1 MQLNG
6 EQRKTFH
13 ESLLSAFPSTP
24 KLRQMVSFELNKN
37 LDAIATGENHSDIVF
52 ELIRW
57 AETKGKVKDLLHGAR
72 FSNPGNLELQSFE
85 EKICSKPNSHSH
97 TPVSVN
103 SLDWGISQQK
113 PYLKNANQ
121 LKIEEDVLSSDR
133 GIDYKRLQDLL
144 KAGKWKEADQE
155 TLKVMLKAA
164 DREKEFWLDSDSI
177 ENFPGKDLCSID
189 RLWVKYSHGHFGFSV
204 QKRIWE
210 GVGRNY
216 KNLGVSVGWRRGMWL
231 DKKWLNY
238 NESTFLQDSPQ
249 AYLPL
254 GIWMG
259 RGWEL
264 WDGWFDS
271 YKNGLFLLS
280 RQDL

>member
-6 EQRKTFH
+6 EQRKSFH

-57 AETKGKVKDLLHGAR
+57 AETKGKVQDLLHAAR

-85 EKICSKPNSHSH
+85 EKICSKRNSHSY
-97 TPVSVN
+97 TLISAN

-121 LKIEEDVLSSDR
+121 LIIEEDILSSDR

-144 KAGKWKEADQE
+144 KAGKWKEADEE

-216 KNLGVSVGWRRGMWL
+216 KNLGVSVGWRRRMWL

-238 NESTFLQDSPQ
+238 NENTFLQNSPQ

>member
-1 MQLNG
+1 M
-6 EQRKTFH
+6 
-13 ESLLSAFPSTP
+13 
-24 KLRQMVSFELNKN
+24 
-37 LDAIATGENHSDIVF
+37 
-52 ELIRW
+52 
-57 AETKGKVKDLLHGAR
+57 
-72 FSNPGNLELQSFE
+72 
-85 EKICSKPNSHSH
+85 
-97 TPVSVN
+97 
-103 SLDWGISQQK
+103 
-113 PYLKNANQ
+113 
-121 LKIEEDVLSSDR
+121 KIEEDDLSSDR
-133 GIDYKRLQDLL
+133 GINYKRLQDLL

-177 ENFPGKDLCSID
+177 ENFPGTDLRSID
-189 RLWVKYSHGHFGFSV
+189 QLWVKYSYGHFGFSV

-210 GVGRNY
+210 EVGRNY

-238 NESTFLQDSPQ
+238 NESTFLQNSPQ

-271 YKNGLFLLS
+271 CKNGLFLLS